1 MTSKEKTAFRKT
13 SKWKNWC
20 QYLKKKRG
28 LKCECCG
35 TETKRLSVHHMDE
48 ANYKNLKEDKFAL
61 LCSMCHKSVSRLEK
75 IKTENW
81 YKYNQEWVAFYSRF
95 LIREDIEKWNYQK
108 NI

>member
-48 ANYKNLKEDKFAL
+48 AHYTDLKENKFVL
-61 LCSMCHKSVSRLEK
+61 VCSCCHKSISRLER

-81 YKYNQEWVAFYSRF
+81 VKYNTEWVTFYSRF
-95 LIREDIEKWNYQK
+95 LIREDIEKWKYQK